1 MPAIRRAAVVVAAL
15 LLLVLLDAPRA
26 FADSVA
32 FTWSDARIT
41 APVGLATDVAHTLYW
56 TANSTADTK
65 RTSLYAVGSDGLI
78 KATMT
83 YAQSTTG
90 VLAVG
95 YDSSNLY
102 GLDKSPKTNTLR
114 LSYMTLTSL
123 VVSGSLAYHF
133 YELVLPEAGQTIVAL
148 IIEPNN
154 QFYVVAQSGHVY
166 KAPAKPSLAGT
177 NKLTKISDGTAG
189 VTGGFYDATTKSVVL
204 RTGSSI
210 VLADPSSFATTS
222 TSAAPSQ
229 QGARGI
235 ARSLAGTSYLLSG
248 QGNGSPVL
256 TTGDSSATPS
266 ATPSDTSSASASPT
280 PTPTE
285 TPTSAPSATSSWIH
299 ADQLFGNGPRIAL
312 VGAAVLALLAGVV
325 AFVRR

>member
-1 MPAIRRAAVVVAAL
+1 VLTAL
-15 LLLVLLDAPRA
+15 LLLVLLGAPRA

-32 FTWSDARIT
+32 FTWSDASIT
-41 APVGLATDVAHTLYW
+41 APVGLATDHDHTLYW

-65 RTSLYAVGSDGLI
+65 KTSLFAVGADGKI

-95 YDSSNLY
+95 YDSGNLY

-133 YELVLPEAGQTIVAL
+133 YELVMPEAGQTIAAL

-177 NKLTKISDGTAG
+177 NKLTKVSDGTAG

-204 RTGSSI
+204 RTASNI
-210 VLADPSSFATTS
+210 LQVNPTSFATTS
-222 TSAAPSQ
+222 TNAAPAQ

-235 ARSLAGTSYLLSG
+235 TRALDGSAYLLTG
-248 QGNGSPVL
+248 QGNGSTVL
-256 TTGDSSATPS
+256 TTGDTSTPS
-266 ATPSDTSSASASPT
+266 ATPSDTSSPSASAA
-280 PTPTE
+280 PTE
-285 TPTSAPSATSSWIH
+285 TQTPTSTPATTSSVTVG
-299 ADQLFGNGPRIAL
+299 QLFGKGTTYTL
-312 VGAAVLALLAGVV
+312 LGAAVLALLAGLV